1 MKCPK
6 CTEETLAI
14 ASVQGIDVDR
24 CTNCRGI
31 WFDEQELPRLLQ
43 VTPQDL
49 TPLRGGSVQEDL
61 NTKRG
66 SCPRDATPLLRVYSA
81 QNPSVVVDACTQCRG
96 IWLDGGEFD
105 RLLS

>member
-6 CTEETLAI
+6 CTTETLAVT
-14 ASVQGIDVDR
+14 STQGIDVDR
-24 CTNCRGI
+24 CSACGGI
-31 WFDEQELPRLLQ
+31 WFDEQELPRLLR
-43 VTPQDL
+43 VTRQEL
-49 TPLRGGSVQEDL
+49 SSLRGGTTQDDL

-66 SCPRDATPLLRVYSA
+66 VCPRDTIPLLRVCSA
-81 QNPSVVVDACTQCRG
+81 QNPAVVVDACTQCRG